1 VSEKAFRSGVFF
13 SYSHKDKVWLDRLH
27 VHLKPYL
34 LDERVDLWDDTRIA
48 PGADWA
54 EEIARAIDRARVAV
68 LLVSPDFLASDYV
81 AKAEL
86 PKVLERAGASLTVV
100 WIPVRASAYE
110 VTPIARLQAAHDPK
124 RPLASLP
131 EAEVD
136 AALVGVARKVAA
148 AVSSNVVA
156 NGLRIIDDFSTEV
169 KEFVTGRPE
178 PPSAA
183 QFSVRAVQDHAV
195 VTFMSAAGPRQVI
208 TAADFERLDADALKL
223 IRAYERTMK
232 KLFER
237 WTELKPKRFAEDP
250 EIRREAREEAEE
262 VRRGLCEELTGLLG
276 FIESM
281 HMSLDD
287 HYYHVR
293 HICRQAGG

>member
-1 VSEKAFRSGVFF
+1 MVSEQRFRSGVFI
-13 SYSHKDKVWLDRLH
+13 SYSHNDKAWLDRLH

-48 PGADWA
+48 PGARWEA
-54 EEIARAIDRARVAV
+54 EITQAIDRARVAV
-68 LLVSPDFLASDYV
+68 LLVSPDFLASDYI

-86 PKVLERAGASLTVV
+86 PRVLERAGSSLTVV

-110 VTPIARLQAAHDPK
+110 VTPLAQLQAAHDPK
-124 RPLASLP
+124 RPLASLT
-131 EAEVD
+131 EAESD
-136 AALVGVARKVAA
+136 AAMVAVARKISA

-156 NGLRIIDDFSTEV
+156 NGLRIVDDFAADV
-169 KEFVTGRPE
+169 L
-178 PPSAA
+178 PPGAA
-183 QFSVRAVQDHAV
+183 QFSVRAHQDHEAIR
-195 VTFMSAAGPRQVI
+195 FMSPSGPRQVI
-208 TAADFERLDADALKL
+208 TAADFERLDPSALKL

-232 KLFER
+232 TLFER

-250 EIRREAREEAEE
+250 EIRREAREVADE
-262 VRRGLCEELTGLLG
+262 VRRDLCDELNGLLG

-287 HYYHVR
+287 HYHHVR
-293 HICRQAGG
+293 HICRQAGP